1 LTGGR
6 YWLIVCGV
14 TAAEDR
20 SADVVIVG
28 AGYAGLAAASRLATA
43 GLDVV
48 VLEAAGRV
56 GGRAF
61 SEELPSGVR
70 ADHGAQWIGPSQ
82 QRFHELAAR
91 FGRPVFPAWRT
102 GTHVEIGHDGTRTD
116 HPGTVSGPG
125 VAEYRRVTTV
135 LDELARTVDLE
146 EPWRSPDF
154 AEFDAQSAEE
164 FFVAQ
169 THDEDAQ
176 RRLALVV
183 QAVWCCEPRE
193 ISFFHVLF
201 CLASAGGFEKLTE
214 NGFAQESR
222 FAGGGDAVAVALAES
237 LPGVVRLGEPV
248 LTIRRTPGGVE
259 AVTGNGVVRAR
270 RAIVTVPPAALER
283 IAFEPALPPARRGWA
298 GYAPMGRV
306 AKVHAVYE
314 EPFWRK
320 KERSGTGTFLSRGPV
335 GLVFDNSPEDGS
347 CGVLVA
353 FLHGD
358 RVDGWATAPDSVRRT
373 EVLAALNEVAGPRAR
388 MPIDY
393 AEMAWSED
401 GWTIGGYGCFVTPGG
416 WTEHGEHG
424 WRAPTGTLHWAG
436 TETSSVWNGF
446 LEGAVVSGER
456 AADEVVIAIKNA
468 E

>member
-1 LTGGR
+1 M
-6 YWLIVCGV
+6 
-14 TAAEDR
+14 TAADHG
-20 SADVVIVG
+20 STDVVIVG
-28 AGYAGLAAASRLATA
+28 AGYAGLAAAARLVAA
-43 GLDVV
+43 GLGVV
-48 VLEAAGRV
+48 VLEAADRV

-61 SEELPSGVR
+61 SEDLPSGVR
-70 ADHGAQWIGPSQ
+70 VDHGAQWTGSSQ
-82 QRFHELAAR
+82 QRFRELAAR
-91 FGRPVFPAWRT
+91 FDVATFPAWRT
-102 GTHVEIGHDGTRTD
+102 GAHVEIGHDGTRTD
-116 HPGTVSGPG
+116 HSGPG
-125 VAEYRRVTTV
+125 VAEYRRVTSQ
-135 LDELARTVDLE
+135 LDELASTVDLE
-146 EPWRSPDF
+146 QPWRSPDF

-164 FFVAQ
+164 FFAAQ

-176 RRLALVV
+176 RRLALAV

-201 CLASAGGFEKLTE
+201 CLASAGGFERLTE

-222 FAGGGDAVAVALAES
+222 FSGGGDAVAVALAES
-237 LPGVVRLGEPV
+237 MPGVVRLGEPV
-248 LTIRRTPGGVE
+248 LTVRHTSDGVE
-259 AVTGNGVVRAR
+259 AITANGVVRAR

-283 IAFEPALPPARRGWA
+283 IAFDPVLPPARRGWA
-298 GYAPMGRV
+298 GYAPMGRI

-320 KERSGTGTFLSRGPV
+320 KDRSGSATLLSRGPV

-347 CGVLVA
+347 HGVLVA

-388 MPIDY
+388 MPVDY

-401 GWTIGGYGCFVTPGG
+401 GWTIGGAACFVTPGG
-416 WTEHGEHG
+416 WTEHGELG
-424 WRAPTGTLHWAG
+424 WRAPTGVLHWAG

-456 AADEVVIAIKNA
+456 AADEVVIAFKNA